1 MTVTTA
7 TGVKRTEYT
16 PRVQGF
22 AVIAAGFGQN
32 VILTTVTTFLLVYLL
47 QYAHISTAGIA
58 VVTTILTVTRVV
70 DAISDPVMGSIID
83 MTRTRWGKLR
93 PYILFSAA
101 PVALLT
107 GLLFSVPDADESTQL
122 VFFGIIYVLWGFTY
136 TICDV
141 PFWALIG
148 SAFPDPMVRTRVV
161 SKVRAFGAISL
172 GLATLGMPYLAKRS
186 ASAPRPPA
194 ADGRGPSSSSRLS
207 G

>member
-1 MTVTTA
+1 MTTTEAPTGAAAPAARIPSPRTQGVAIVT
-7 TGVKRTEYT
+7 
-16 PRVQGF
+16 
-22 AVIAAGFGQN
+22 AAFGQN

-70 DAISDPVMGSIID
+70 DAVSDPIMGSIID

-107 GLLFSVPDADESTQL
+107 GLLFSVPDANESTQL
-122 VFFGIIYVLWGFTY
+122 LFFGIVYVLWGFTY

-148 SAFPDPMVRTRVV
+148 SAFPDPMTRTRV
-161 SKVRAFGAISL
+161 
-172 GLATLGMPYLAKRS
+172 
-186 ASAPRPPA
+186 
-194 ADGRGPSSSSRLS
+194 
-207 G
+207 